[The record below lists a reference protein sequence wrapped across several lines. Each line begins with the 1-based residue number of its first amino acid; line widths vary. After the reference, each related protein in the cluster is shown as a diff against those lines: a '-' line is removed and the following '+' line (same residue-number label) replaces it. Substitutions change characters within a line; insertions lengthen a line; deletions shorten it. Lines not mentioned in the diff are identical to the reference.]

1 MLFLYHLYKVY
12 FYYNK
17 PALSYSLKMLKV
29 TTIYTLIY
37 FIGEKNYFFQSRYP
51 YTNLICY
58 TQQNGFDY
66 ARIVLKNVITVAI
79 IS

>member
-37 FIGEKNYFFQSRYP
+37 FIREKIIFFNRVIHTQTSFVIR
-51 YTNLICY
+51 NKMALIM
-58 TQQNGFDY
+58 
-66 ARIVLKNVITVAI
+66 LE
-79 IS
+79 